1 MSLIREAILENKEV
15 TAFTAT
21 DSYMRERAQER
32 EMVRQELVEKQKAL
46 NPRRRGYGDLDTG
59 LDEKGEHSCI
69 SLHSI
74 AFGMH
79 SECISKTSRMHSS
92 ILECISDA
100 FGMYSKF

>member
-1 MSLIREAILENKEV
+1 MSTRESILENKDV

-59 LDEKGEHSCI
+59 LDEKVAAVPKRFKGVN
-69 SLHSI
+69 
-74 AFGMH
+74 AN
-79 SECISKTSRMHSS
+79 
-92 ILECISDA
+92 
-100 FGMYSKF
+100 